1 MVKSL
6 YTQEQ
11 AVNDSYQRRAQ
22 IVGNALKAGVIDQKE
37 ATKTL
42 LLLDKKYQSDRLA
55 AEIQSDAAI
64 KTARASVLNNAV
76 QLLDQFAGKSKIA
89 ALASLA
95 IQKALAISETMINTH
110 VAAVRA
116 LAELGPIAGPGAA
129 ASIEAYGSASVA
141 LIAATGLLQAKSISA
156 PKGYA
161 KGGIVNG
168 PTVLVGEAGPEAIV
182 PLPDGRSIPVKM
194 DTQNMGTSSVTNNY
208 TINAVD
214 APSFQRLVVSNPE
227 AVALAVQTIYNRK
240 ARSGGPYR

>member
-1 MVKSL
+1 MGRTIKKELLTAEDRLSHLINDPMPSKNIDEWFNKLKENAAKRRRLLLMALTNPKPSNIPTGFDKSSYDNLVKSL

-64 KTARASVLNNAV
+64 KTARTSVLNNAV

-95 IQKALAISETMINTH
+95 IQKALAISETLINTH

-116 LAELGPIAGPGAA
+116 LAELG
-129 ASIEAYGSASVA
+129 AYCWSWCRCE
-141 LIAATGLLQAKSISA
+141 
-156 PKGYA
+156 Y
-161 KGGIVNG
+161 
-168 PTVLVGEAGPEAIV
+168 
-182 PLPDGRSIPVKM
+182 
-194 DTQNMGTSSVTNNY
+194 
-208 TINAVD
+208 
-214 APSFQRLVVSNPE
+214 
-227 AVALAVQTIYNRK
+227 
-240 ARSGGPYR
+240 